1 MCYCFSIMTT
11 AGSKMKNTTALFATL
26 GTFRTLIVFNWVFGA
41 LIFALLAIS
50 FQAEEWTWRALGVGA
65 VAGHESVV
73 AGMRAIMVI
82 GIVGTPIA
90 YVVFSRLL
98 RIVESVRTGEPF
110 TMGNAGRLRT
120 IAWALLGLELL
131 HICVVAIASAASTK
145 EMPLRINGNFDLTGW
160 LAILLLFVLA
170 QVFLKERACARIWRA
185 RSDGHSGQARRP
197 AARPAYDADR
207 ARRARRHHAREP
219 VDPEDRQGAGY
230 PLLDA

>member
-1 MCYCFSIMTT
+1 MLT
-11 AGSKMKNTTALFATL
+11 SKPTMKHSTALLATWVTL
-26 GTFRTLIVFNWVFGA
+26 RILIVLNWIFGA

-90 YVVFSRLL
+90 YVVFSLL
-98 RIVESVRTGEPF
+98 RRIVESVRTGEPF
-110 TMGNAGRLRT
+110 TLDNAGRLRT

-131 HICVVAIASAASTK
+131 HICVVAIASAVSTK
-145 EMPLRINGNFDLTGW
+145 EVPLRINGNFDLTGW

-170 QVFLKERACARIWRA
+170 QVFLEGTRM
-185 RSDGHSGQARRP
+185 
-197 AARPAYDADR
+197 
-207 ARRARRHHAREP
+207 REDLEGT
-219 VDPEDRQGAGY
+219 V
-230 PLLDA
+230 

>member
-1 MCYCFSIMTT
+1 MNHS
-11 AGSKMKNTTALFATL
+11 TALPATWFTL
-26 GTFRTLIVFNWVFGA
+26 RILIVLNWILGL

-50 FQAEEWTWRALGVGA
+50 FQAEEWTWRALGVGV
-65 VAGHESVV
+65 VADHGSVV

-110 TMGNAGRLRT
+110 TMDNAGRLRT

-131 HICVVAIASAASTK
+131 HVCVAAIASRVSTR
-145 EMPLRINGNFDLTGW
+145 EVPLHINGNFDLTGW

-170 QVFLKERACARIWRA
+170 QVFLEGTRM
-185 RSDGHSGQARRP
+185 
-197 AARPAYDADR
+197 
-207 ARRARRHHAREP
+207 REDLEGT
-219 VDPEDRQGAGY
+219 V
-230 PLLDA
+230 